1 MTVRSAVQARFS
13 NHTFKSGYSSLGK
26 RKKKKLKKKIHLPNF
41 RAACEWWAWEMQRN
55 RACIYSSHGDLSKG
69 WWCQDFFLL
78 PSWPLVGVV
87 FYFLPSGALENIKFL
102 SPWMLPRKMGSQDEL
117 PEVCEVQEPW
127 AFWILECQWSTGSS
141 NWKYR
146 AHGQISIHYIH

>member
-1 MTVRSAVQARFS
+1 MQRNRETE
-13 NHTFKSGYSSLGK
+13 K
-26 RKKKKLKKKIHLPNF
+26 
-41 RAACEWWAWEMQRN
+41 QRN

-69 WWCQDFFLL
+69 WWCQDFFSL

-127 AFWILECQWSTGSS
+127 AFWILECWWFTGSS
-141 NWKYR
+141 NWKYH
-146 AHGQISIHYIH
+146 AHGKISIYYIHYKTCSCWKYWRGKLELQKSRNFTEGELEKQEGQIWEG